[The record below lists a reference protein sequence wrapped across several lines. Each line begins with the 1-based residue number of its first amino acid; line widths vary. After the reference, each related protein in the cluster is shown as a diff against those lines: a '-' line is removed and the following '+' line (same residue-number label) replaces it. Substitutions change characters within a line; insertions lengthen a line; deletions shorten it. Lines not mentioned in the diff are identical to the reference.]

1 MIDVLKDKLN
11 NYDND
16 KDKFNKLREELQLII
31 LRLLDEY
38 NHFRNIA
45 FLGGTSLRI
54 LYKIRRYSEDLD
66 FSLVNKES
74 YSFQKIIEDID
85 RGLTRLGLKTSFKI
99 KKRDTA
105 VKSAFIRF
113 TGLLYE
119 LGLSPLKDQNIAIKF
134 EIDENPPT
142 AYNTEFSNLAEM
154 TIIGIKH
161 FDKPSLFAGK
171 LHAVLS
177 RPYPKGRDYF
187 DLLWFIS
194 EKIKPNLLFLQN
206 ALEQSRGSKSEKEL
220 DINLLR
226 LMLLEKIQDV
236 DFAKVN
242 EDLSPFIMDDQDRR
256 KYSPEIFVELIERYF
271 ISDIH

>member
-1 MIDVLKDKLN
+1 
-11 NYDND
+11 
-16 KDKFNKLREELQLII
+16 
-31 LRLLDEY
+31 
-38 NHFRNIA
+38 
-45 FLGGTSLRI
+45 
-54 LYKIRRYSEDLD
+54 
-66 FSLVNKES
+66 
-74 YSFQKIIEDID
+74 
-85 RGLTRLGLKTSFKI
+85 
-99 KKRDTA
+99 
-105 VKSAFIRF
+105 
-113 TGLLYE
+113 
-119 LGLSPLKDQNIAIKF
+119 
-134 EIDENPPT
+134 
-142 AYNTEFSNLAEM
+142 M

-206 ALEQSRGSKSEKEL
+206 ALEQSRGSKLEKEL

-242 EDLSPFIMDDQDRR
+242 EDLAPFIMDDQDRR